1 MHSIMMRFADAYE
14 TILDY
19 CLEDLLE
26 LHKEL
31 VENAPYTGVM
41 IRSTED
47 LFVKRVMRSVL
58 IHGAAY
64 DSE

>member
-1 MHSIMMRFADAYE
+1 MMRFADAYE

-19 CLEDLLE
+19 CLEDLLDLHQE
-26 LHKEL
+26 LTD
-31 VENAPYTGVM
+31 NAPYTGVM

-47 LFVKRVMRSVL
+47 AFVQRVMRCVN
-58 IHGAAY
+58 IHGTVY